1 MRAGAIHRSV
11 CSASIRCQCGHETD
25 RRNLGILALKENAGV
40 ARPSFFAK
48 ADAKTY
54 YLIAQAQFHAHDF
67 QNASLAIARAIK
79 LNPAEP
85 QFHALSEEIQRAQTS
100 SPR

>member
-1 MRAGAIHRSV
+1 
-11 CSASIRCQCGHETD
+11 
-25 RRNLGILALKENAGV
+25 
-40 ARPSFFAK
+40 
-48 ADAKTY
+48 
-54 YLIAQAQFHAHDF
+54 LIAQAQFHAHDF